1 MRDIVHV
8 LVPEQRLE
16 RTKPEQ
22 FVLDFLDQPG
32 AVNFG
37 KQAPFFVEDLGDR
50 LRHLGRSHTGLE
62 TLQARHVEGLEQPVM
77 HCELELLEAV
87 GQHVALARFGRVRSH
102 QRIGARCVL
111 GRSGLLGRDSF
122 NEFHALYL

>member
-1 MRDIVHV
+1 MLIIVEAHIGQIEFALPFDVDLVGSVDQDIVHV

-102 QRIGARCVL
+102 
-111 GRSGLLGRDSF
+111 
-122 NEFHALYL
+122 